1 MFIGQVVLWLGL
13 WFIDLSLC
21 LEMEFKNL
29 VGEFLCRINVR
40 QFYRWELVSIW
51 FTYWFMCCVCDSCIV
66 VDYNHS
72 GSKYNDNTPC
82 RDFPFPVVVSW
93 RFYAW
98 MLELMQGFSLK
109 ELSISVL
116 QSFNSLCLLQGF
128 SECCPVRNIFART
141 WGPCEAAIPVSI
153 LNRSQTGIKCRKLY
167 HIVRFCSMLEFI

>member
-1 MFIGQVVLWLGL
+1 M
-13 WFIDLSLC
+13 
-21 LEMEFKNL
+21 
-29 VGEFLCRINVR
+29 
-40 QFYRWELVSIW
+40 SIW

-167 HIVRFCSMLEFI
+167 HIVRFCSMLEFIWSRGFIRRSYHYCVGNSVARLQCMDVREDEERGGEWCGVFRNLQCL